1 MIKLEKTKSELNWHD
16 EFANFLNDVNELATE
31 KYGWNVS
38 GYDFTDKEILEII
51 LCPAIGMDSK
61 NRKF

>member
-1 MIKLEKTKSELNWHD
+1 
-16 EFANFLNDVNELATE
+16 VNELSTE